1 MSILKKII
9 YILLIVILL
18 CIVGL
23 ITYKVI
29 SKIQEKNK
37 YSKELKE
44 IKSFDC
50 RNLCEDEMFE
60 YEIDII
66 HSISTL
72 RNTDVYFFGGTET
85 RYKIAKEAL
94 RILKTKKCVS
104 HIYYDER
111 SQVFTFEIGDT
122 LSLWELKDRNPL
134 YD

>member
-1 MSILKKII
+1 MKKII
-9 YILLIVILL
+9 YILLIVLLL

-29 SKIQEKNK
+29 SKNQEKNK
-37 YSKELKE
+37 YSEELKE

-50 RNLCEDEMFE
+50 RNLSEDEMNK

-66 HSISTL
+66 HSFSVL
-72 RNTDVYFFGGTET
+72 RNTDVYFNGGIET

-94 RILKTKKCVS
+94 RILKAKKCVS

-111 SQVFTFEIGDT
+111 SQGFTFEIGET
-122 LSLWELKDRNPL
+122 LTLWELKDRNPL